1 MKTFF
6 EFTQEPQ
13 NQMPPNQQ
21 ANLPPTPQNNGG
33 HDDEAFEDLSNTLQR
48 IINQKLLPAIEK
60 NRISKPKAMQLLSGL
75 VSQVSNHTGLTTTNI
90 RQATNTAI
98 KTNSEPIGSPPL
110 QPQAI

>member
-21 ANLPPTPQNNGG
+21 ANLPPQNMGG
-33 HDDEAFEDLSNTLQR
+33 HDDETFEDLSNILQR

-75 VSQVSNHTGLTTTNI
+75 VSQVSNHTGLTSTNI

-98 KTNSEPIGSPPL
+98 KTNAEPIGSPPL